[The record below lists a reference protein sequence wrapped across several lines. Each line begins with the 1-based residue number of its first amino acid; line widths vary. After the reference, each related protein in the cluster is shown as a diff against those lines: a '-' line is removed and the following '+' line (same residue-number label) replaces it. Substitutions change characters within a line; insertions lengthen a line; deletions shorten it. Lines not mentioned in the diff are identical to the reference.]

1 MDNPEYWFSNM
12 NKSMIFFVFLFL
24 VMLFVVLLNL
34 RSVYAEMPD
43 PTGRY
48 KAIISFYSYLSF
60 IPMAPGSSSDKPCF
74 IRIID
79 SHGNNFGEIPV
90 PMIQLAREIEWT
102 GDGAQITSIGEWDFD
117 KKTCFYWNEAQNE
130 KIHVITK

>member
-1 MDNPEYWFSNM
+1 MKKIMFLGC
-12 NKSMIFFVFLFL
+12 FLFL
-24 VMLFVVLLNL
+24 VMAFVILITW

-79 SHGNNFGEIPV
+79 NHGNNYGEIPV
-90 PMIQLAREIEWT
+90 PMIQLAREIQWT
-102 GDGAQITSIGEWDFD
+102 RDGAQVPVIGEWDFL
-117 KKTCFYWNEAQNE
+117 KRTCFYWNEAQDQRIYVKSN
-130 KIHVITK
+130 